1 MIRRCESFERGEFGA
16 LWNAYNFTR
25 PCRPIT
31 SELREANLAKTM
43 QADIEDGLPR
53 RAVAARKLDG
63 VAQGPTVPDKLR
75 EKCPQE
81 DIYDFSDEVVGRFD
95 APNRS
100 LAPTGRDAGD
110 VMKRRLRG
118 WNQVLRAM
126 HRRKA
131 PAGGGWRIEHLLLSW
146 DASSHAV
153 ANVLEAIANHHIP
166 PEVRH
171 FLGKAA
177 LMAFL
182 KKNPEDP
189 FAAPDITNGIRPIGK
204 THVFHKVA
212 FRPLAQLATSRHKE
226 KLAKCGVWSGH

>member
-1 MIRRCESFERGEFGA
+1 
-16 LWNAYNFTR
+16 
-25 PCRPIT
+25 
-31 SELREANLAKTM
+31 
-43 QADIEDGLPR
+43 
-53 RAVAARKLDG
+53 
-63 VAQGPTVPDKLR
+63 
-75 EKCPQE
+75 
-81 DIYDFSDEVVGRFD
+81 
-95 APNRS
+95 
-100 LAPTGRDAGD
+100 
-110 VMKRRLRG
+110 MKRRLKD
-118 WNQVLRAM
+118 WNKVLRAM

-171 FLGKAA
+171 FLGQAA
-177 LMAFL
+177 LMALL

-226 KLAKCGVWSGH
+226 KLAKCGQMEQALVLALKPLPAGSSCYTSTTQACARGRRTA